1 MASGPSI
8 LARFIAD
15 TSQLTSGVDKATNDM
30 SSALTS
36 FALKAGAALAG
47 AFAVDKVIDFAKG
60 GVEAAIKAE
69 QSANRLALSLKN
81 VTGAT
86 KEQIAANEDFLSGLS
101 KTAVISKGELR
112 PAMDLLVRGFEDTE
126 QAQKALAL
134 ATDISA
140 GTGKDLA
147 DVAQALMK
155 AGDGSTLAL
164 RKLGIAVK
172 DTDGKARPLNDI
184 MAELGETFQGQ
195 AAAKAESAGGRLAA
209 VGLQFAAFQTQVGKA
224 LLPAV
229 AAVGEFLASSV
240 LPAIQSL
247 VGPAAAA
254 LGSFVSGS
262 VVPAF
267 QQLAAVAGPVISQ
280 LAATLGTLLTG
291 TIIPAFQD
299 FAAVAG
305 PIIGQVFGTIV
316 SALPEVIAGVTAF
329 VNAFISGGNEIT
341 SSGFAGFL
349 EGIGLVARQVFD
361 VALQAVKS
369 FVDDFIKGA
378 GRVAEWWTTKMQ
390 PALEDF
396 GRAAEPIIRGLGDF
410 IKDNLAP
417 AIENVLLP
425 ALSKLRDIQF
435 TALETAANVVSDKLL
450 PALTAILTWATTHGE
465 EVKAILAGIGAVVA
479 ASVIPPMLAW
489 VATTISLIPTAVGLF
504 GIWIAGAYSAAV
516 ATLTLIGP
524 FVLIGIA
531 IAAIAYLIIRNWDTI
546 KAATEAV
553 VGAIVGFF
561 QGAWDA
567 ITGAVST
574 VVGWITEHWQLL
586 FAILTGPIG
595 LAIALIVSNWDTITA
610 AVGSVINWI
619 TEHWGTILA
628 VITGPI
634 GIAVAIIATHWDTI
648 KAGATAVWQWVTDRW
663 NAIRDGISSAITAIG
678 GFISTLVDVFFKRPI
693 QAAQELL
700 NAVRNTFNSL
710 VGAIE
715 GALSGIGAAVGR
727 IADAIKAPINAVL
740 RAWNGL
746 AFQIPTV
753 NIPEVDIPLLG
764 KRGGGSFGGFRVD
777 FPDIPL
783 LATGGVLTSPTMFVG
798 GEAGTEIVAPESLL
812 RTIVAEESRGGNYTL
827 NLYPRTA
834 DAADVAYGFRRLE
847 ILAGLT

>member
-1 MASGPSI
+1 
-8 LARFIAD
+8 
-15 TSQLTSGVDKATNDM
+15 
-30 SSALTS
+30 
-36 FALKAGAALAG
+36 
-47 AFAVDKVIDFAKG
+47 
-60 GVEAAIKAE
+60 
-69 QSANRLALSLKN
+69 
-81 VTGAT
+81 
-86 KEQIAANEDFLSGLS
+86 
-101 KTAVISKGELR
+101 
-112 PAMDLLVRGFEDTE
+112 
-126 QAQKALAL
+126 
-134 ATDISA
+134 
-140 GTGKDLA
+140 
-147 DVAQALMK
+147 
-155 AGDGSTLAL
+155 
-164 RKLGIAVK
+164 
-172 DTDGKARPLNDI
+172 
-184 MAELGETFQGQ
+184 
-195 AAAKAESAGGRLAA
+195 
-209 VGLQFAAFQTQVGKA
+209 
-224 LLPAV
+224 
-229 AAVGEFLASSV
+229 
-240 LPAIQSL
+240 
-247 VGPAAAA
+247 
-254 LGSFVSGS
+254 
-262 VVPAF
+262 
-267 QQLAAVAGPVISQ
+267 
-280 LAATLGTLLTG
+280 
-291 TIIPAFQD
+291 
-299 FAAVAG
+299 
-305 PIIGQVFGTIV
+305 
-316 SALPEVIAGVTAF
+316 
-329 VNAFISGGNEIT
+329 
-341 SSGFAGFL
+341 
-349 EGIGLVARQVFD
+349 
-361 VALQAVKS
+361 
-369 FVDDFIKGA
+369 
-378 GRVAEWWTTKMQ
+378 
-390 PALEDF
+390 
-396 GRAAEPIIRGLGDF
+396 
-410 IKDNLAP
+410 
-417 AIENVLLP
+417 
-425 ALSKLRDIQF
+425 
-435 TALETAANVVSDKLL
+435 
-450 PALTAILTWATTHGE
+450 
-465 EVKAILAGIGAVVA
+465 
-479 ASVIPPMLAW
+479 
-489 VATTISLIPTAVGLF
+489 
-504 GIWIAGAYSAAV
+504 
-516 ATLTLIGP
+516 
-524 FVLIGIA
+524 VLIGIA
-531 IAAIAYLIIRNWDTI
+531 IAAIAYLIIRNWDTF